1 MSLSRRDFVK
11 LCTGTVAGYG
21 VSTMFHPAVHQAL
34 AETLTGE
41 RPPVFWIQGAGCT
54 GCSVTILNST
64 HPAIADVL
72 LKVISLEYHPTIMAG
87 DGAPAVE
94 YMLKMAAQNKG
105 KYFVVVE
112 GAIPVA
118 EEGKFC
124 IVAEANHKEYT
135 MVDMLKE
142 LAPDAA
148 AILAVGTCA
157 CFGGV
162 SAAEG
167 TQTQSLGTS
176 AFLQE
181 VGIATPVVNIS
192 GCPPHPD
199 WIVGTLVLALETI
212 KKEGLEQGLAT
223 VVTLLDSDGR
233 PTPFYGVN
241 THEMCPLLPQFEEGT
256 MSSIITDKEGCRYD
270 LGCKGPMAMCD
281 SATRRWNGKVNWCI
295 ENALCIGCVESDFPD
310 GKSPFYY

>member
-21 VSTMFHPAVHQAL
+21 ISTMFNPSVHKAL

-41 RPPVFWIQGAGCT
+41 RPPVFWIQGSGCT

-72 LKVISLEYHPTIMAG
+72 LKVISLEFHPTIMASEG
-87 DGAPAVE
+87 ESAVE
-94 YMLKMAAQNKG
+94 HMFKVAEEFKG

-112 GAIPVA
+112 GATPVA
-118 EEGKFC
+118 EHGHFC
-124 IVAEANHKEYT
+124 VVAEVDGEEYT
-135 MVDMLKE
+135 MAKMLKK
-142 LAPDAA
+142 LVPDAA
-148 AILAVGTCA
+148 AVLAIGTCA
-157 CFGGV
+157 AYGGV

-167 TQTQSLGTS
+167 SVTECLGTA
-176 AFLQE
+176 AFLEQE
-181 VGIATPVVNIS
+181 GIATPVVNIP
-192 GCPPHPD
+192 GCPPNPD

-212 KKEGLEQGLAT
+212 KEKGLQDGLAA
-223 VVTLLDSDGR
+223 VVELLDEEGR
-233 PTPFYGVN
+233 PLPFYGKN
-241 THEMCPLLPQFEEGT
+241 THEECPYLPFFEEGEMCAT
-256 MSSIITDKEGCRYD
+256 LTDKEGCRYD

-281 SATRRWNGKVNWCI
+281 SPTRRWNGQVNWCI
-295 ENALCIGCVESDFPD
+295 ENSVCIGCVESDFPD

>member
-21 VSTMFHPAVHQAL
+21 VSTMFHPAVHKAL

-72 LKVISLEYHPTIMAG
+72 LQVISLEFHPTIMAG
-87 DGAPAVE
+87 GGASAVE
-94 YMLKMAAQNKG
+94 YMFEMAEKNKG
-105 KYFVVVE
+105 QYFVVVE
-112 GAIPVA
+112 GAIPTA
-118 EEGKFC
+118 EEGKYC
-124 IVAEANHKEYT
+124 IVAEANHQEYT
-135 MVDMLKE
+135 MVDMLNK

-162 SAAEG
+162 SAASG
-167 TQTQSLGTS
+167 SITNSLGTS
-176 AFLQE
+176 AYLQE
-181 VGIATPVVNIS
+181 AGIATPVVNIS

-212 KKEGLEQGLAT
+212 KEQGLADGLAT
-223 VVTLLDSDGR
+223 VVTLLDSDAR
-233 PTPFYGVN
+233 PTPFFGTN
-241 THEMCPLLPQFEEGT
+241 THEACPYIEQFNNGI
-256 MSSIITDKEGCRYD
+256 MSSVITDKEGCRYD

-281 SATRRWNGKVNWCI
+281 SPSRKWNNGVNWCV
-295 ENALCIGCVESDFPD
+295 ENAVCIGCVEYDFPD